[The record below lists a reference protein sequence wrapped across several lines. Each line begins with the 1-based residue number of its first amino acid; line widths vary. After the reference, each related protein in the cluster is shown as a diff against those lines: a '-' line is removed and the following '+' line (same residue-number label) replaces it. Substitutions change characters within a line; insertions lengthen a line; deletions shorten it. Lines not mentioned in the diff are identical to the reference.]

1 MTVSNKVRGCKRSR
15 IPLTGIPY
23 QATSERERER
33 EREREKTKRE
43 KKKREKRWEKMQ
55 KQKERGGGGDWRSII
70 PDEGVDR
77 RTFQR
82 VGELLVSP

>member
-1 MTVSNKVRGCKRSR
+1 
-15 IPLTGIPY
+15 
-23 QATSERERER
+23 
-33 EREREKTKRE
+33 
-43 KKKREKRWEKMQ
+43 MQ
-55 KQKERGGGGDWRSII
+55 KQKERGGEGDWRSII